1 MSQTSW
7 EAYVH
12 IVQIIALWRTNNQH
26 GKRHHY
32 SGAITGGDFQ
42 AFSLFFAI
50 VVEGH
55 LMSECLTEEKKK
67 VRIKD
72 GVICQTAAWE
82 RLCGLKHSLIRAAAA
97 AAAAARINTWGY
109 IAISITFPDLMILF
123 HLGSVNVNSPKTLY
137 PSVLGQSDTL

>member
-7 EAYVH
+7 KAYVH

-32 SGAITGGDFQ
+32 SGAITDRDFQ
-42 AFSLFFAI
+42 AFSVFFAI

-55 LMSECLTEEKKK
+55 LMSECLNEKKK

-82 RLCGLKHSLIRAAAA
+82 CLCGLKHSLIRAAAV

-109 IAISITFPDLMILF
+109 ITISITFPDLMILF
-123 HLGSVNVNSPKTLY
+123 HLWSVNVNLPKTLY